1 MNARKWHQS
10 EMCTV
15 INNKSQGSIAKHL
28 RNDELLYYKFITQSA
43 GESFFKKANIW
54 QSYRQNGDCF
64 MHPIRIAH
72 FILKDADLAR

>member
-1 MNARKWHQS
+1 MSYFTTNLS
-10 EMCTV
+10 L
-15 INNKSQGSIAKHL
+15 N
-28 RNDELLYYKFITQSA
+28 LLVKV
-43 GESFFKKANIW
+43 FFKKANIW